1 MRNVN
6 VYTNYSVSQVV
17 YLKEHVLTF
26 LYLCSVMQKLLIGF
40 LQVLKTFILLLK
52 EAHLGFFAE
61 KL

>member
-26 LYLCSVMQKLLIGF
+26 FIS
-40 LQVLKTFILLLK
+40 LQCNAEAFDWFSAGLKNVYFIT
-52 EAHLGFFAE
+52 
-61 KL
+61 